1 MKKNNIV
8 VLRYLND
15 TQGEPRY
22 VEYYNGE
29 REVILKYETFISRY
43 GDSFTDIPTS
53 TIMNNKEKD
62 DSIGK

>member
-8 VLRYLND
+8 VLRYLNN
-15 TQGEPRY
+15 TQGEPQY
-22 VEYYNGE
+22 VEYYNGT

-53 TIMNNKEKD
+53 TIITNKEKD